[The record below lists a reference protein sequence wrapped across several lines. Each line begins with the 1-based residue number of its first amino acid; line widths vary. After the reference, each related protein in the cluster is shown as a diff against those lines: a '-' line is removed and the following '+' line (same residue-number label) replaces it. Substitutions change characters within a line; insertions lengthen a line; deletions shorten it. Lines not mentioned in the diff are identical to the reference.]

1 METYYKCK
9 KIDKRN
15 DRKRKLDVVLKKN
28 SKIYIAGHKGL
39 VGSSIL
45 KLLKKK
51 GYKNLFFKERKDLD
65 LRNQKETFNYLKKIR
80 PEYVIICA
88 ARVGGIK
95 ANNIHRAEFLYDNL
109 SIQNNL
115 IHGSFIVNVKNLIFL
130 GSSCIYPKLAKQPL
144 TEKSI
149 LSGYLEHT
157 NEPYAIAKIA
167 GLKLCENYNFQYN
180 TNYKCLMPSNT
191 YGPGD
196 NYDLETSHFYPA
208 LIKKILHAKKKM
220 KKNIILWGTGRAKR
234 ELIYVDDLA
243 DACIYFMNKKTKEN
257 LINIGVGK
265 DYTIKKYAE
274 FISKYL
280 NYPIQIKF
288 DKKKPDGTKRK
299 LLDISVAKR
308 YGWSPKVSLKSGFF
322 KTIKYLDF

>member
-1 METYYKCK
+1 MSL
-9 KIDKRN
+9 KR
-15 DRKRKLDVVLKKN
+15 
-28 SKIYIAGHKGL
+28 SKIYVAGHNGL
-39 VGSSIL
+39 VGSAIVRRL
-45 KLLKKK
+45 KFF
-51 GYKNLFFKERKDLD
+51 GYKNIIIVDRKILD
-65 LRNQKETFNYLKKIR
+65 LTNQLKVLKFLKKTK
-80 PEYVIICA
+80 PKFIIIA
-88 ARVGGIK
+88 AAKVGGIN
-95 ANNIHRAEFLYDNL
+95 ANNKYRADFIYENL

-115 IHGSFIVNVKNLIFL
+115 IHSAYLNKIKNIIFL
-130 GSSCIYPKLAKQPL
+130 GSSCVFPKNCKQPIK
-144 TEKSI
+144 EK
-149 LSGYLEHT
+149 YLLNGVLEYT

-167 GLKLCENYNFQYN
+167 GIKMCENYNSQHN

-208 LIKKILHAKKKM
+208 LIKKVLNAKKKM
-220 KKNIILWGTGRAKR
+220 EKKIILWGTGRAKR

-243 DACIYFMNKKTKEN
+243 DACIFFMNKKTKEN

-265 DYTIKKYAE
+265 DYTIKQYAE

-288 DKKKPDGTKRK
+288 DNTKPDGTKRK
-299 LLDISVAKR
+299 LLDISIAKR

-322 KTIKYLDF
+322 KTIKYLDV

>member
-1 METYYKCK
+1 MS
-9 KIDKRN
+9 
-15 DRKRKLDVVLKKN
+15 LKK
-28 SKIYIAGHKGL
+28 SIIYVAGHNGL
-39 VGSSIL
+39 VGSAIIRRL
-45 KLLKKK
+45 KFF
-51 GYKNLFFKERKDLD
+51 GYKNIITVDRERLD
-65 LRNQKETFNYLKKIR
+65 LTNQLEVLKFLKKNK
-80 PEYVIICA
+80 PKFIIIA
-88 ARVGGIK
+88 AAKVGGIN
-95 ANNIHRAEFLYDNL
+95 ANNKYRADFIYENL

-115 IHGSFIVNVKNLIFL
+115 INGAYLNKIKNIIFL
-130 GSSCIYPKLAKQPL
+130 GSSCVFPKNCKQPIK
-144 TEKSI
+144 EK
-149 LSGYLEHT
+149 YLLNGVLEYT

-167 GLKLCENYNFQYN
+167 GIKMCENYNLQYN

-208 LIKKILHAKKKM
+208 LIKKVLKAKNKLKKK
-220 KKNIILWGTGRAKR
+220 IILWGTGRAKR

-243 DACIYFMNKKTKEN
+243 DACIFFMSRKTKEN

-265 DYTIKKYAE
+265 DYTIKQYAE

-288 DKKKPDGTKRK
+288 DNTKPDGTKRK
-299 LLDISVAKR
+299 LLDISIAKR

-322 KTIKYLDF
+322 KTIKYLDV

>member
-1 METYYKCK
+1 MS
-9 KIDKRN
+9 
-15 DRKRKLDVVLKKN
+15 LKK
-28 SKIYIAGHKGL
+28 SKIYVAGHNGL
-39 VGSSIL
+39 VGSAIIRRL
-45 KLLKKK
+45 KFF
-51 GYKNLFFKERKDLD
+51 GYKNIITIDREKLD
-65 LRNQKETFNYLKKIR
+65 LTNQLKVLKFLKKTK
-80 PEYVIICA
+80 PKFIIIA
-88 ARVGGIK
+88 AAKVGGIN
-95 ANNIHRAEFLYDNL
+95 ANNKYRADFIYENL

-115 IHGSFIVNVKNLIFL
+115 IHGAYLNKIKNIIFL
-130 GSSCIYPKLAKQPL
+130 GSSCVFPKNCKQPIK
-144 TEKSI
+144 EK
-149 LSGYLEHT
+149 YLLNGVLEYT

-167 GLKLCENYNFQYN
+167 GIKLCENFNLQYN

-208 LIKKILHAKKKM
+208 LIQKILNAKKKM
-220 KKNIILWGTGRAKR
+220 ETNIILWGTGRAKR

-243 DACIYFMNKKTKEN
+243 DACIFFMNKKTKEN

-265 DYTIKKYAE
+265 DYTIKQYAE

-288 DKKKPDGTKRK
+288 DKTKPDGTKRK

>member
-1 METYYKCK
+1 MS
-9 KIDKRN
+9 
-15 DRKRKLDVVLKKN
+15 LKK
-28 SKIYIAGHKGL
+28 SKIYVAGHNGL
-39 VGSSIL
+39 VGSAIIRRL
-45 KLLKKK
+45 KFF
-51 GYKNLFFKERKDLD
+51 GYKNIITIDREKLD
-65 LRNQKETFNYLKKIR
+65 LTNQLKVLKFLKKTK
-80 PEYVIICA
+80 PKFIIIA
-88 ARVGGIK
+88 AAKVGGIN
-95 ANNIHRAEFLYDNL
+95 ANNKYRADFIYENL

-115 IHGSFIVNVKNLIFL
+115 IHGAYLNKIKNIIFL
-130 GSSCIYPKLAKQPL
+130 GSSCVFPKNCKQPIK
-144 TEKSI
+144 EK
-149 LSGYLEHT
+149 YLLNGVLEYT

-167 GLKLCENYNFQYN
+167 GIKLCENFNLQYN

-208 LIKKILHAKKKM
+208 LIKKILNAKKKM
-220 KKNIILWGTGRAKR
+220 ETNIILWGTGRAKR

-243 DACIYFMNKKTKEN
+243 DACIFFMNKKTKEN

-265 DYTIKKYAE
+265 DYTIKQYAE
-274 FISKYL
+274 FIFKYL

-288 DKKKPDGTKRK
+288 DKTKPDGTKRK

>member
-1 METYYKCK
+1 MS
-9 KIDKRN
+9 
-15 DRKRKLDVVLKKN
+15 LKK
-28 SKIYIAGHKGL
+28 SKIYVAGHNGL
-39 VGSSIL
+39 VGSAIIRRL
-45 KLLKKK
+45 KFFGYKDIITIDRERLDLTNQLKVLKFLKKTK
-51 GYKNLFFKERKDLD
+51 PKF
-65 LRNQKETFNYLKKIR
+65 
-80 PEYVIICA
+80 IIIA
-88 ARVGGIK
+88 AAKVGGIN
-95 ANNIHRAEFLYDNL
+95 ANNKYRADFIYENL

-115 IHGSFIVNVKNLIFL
+115 IHGAYLNKIKNIIFL
-130 GSSCIYPKLAKQPL
+130 GSSCVFPKNCKQPIK
-144 TEKSI
+144 EK
-149 LSGYLEHT
+149 YLLNGVLEYT
-157 NEPYAIAKIA
+157 NEPYAVAKIA
-167 GLKLCENYNFQYN
+167 GIKLCENFNLQYN

-208 LIKKILHAKKKM
+208 LIKKIINAKKKM
-220 KKNIILWGTGRAKR
+220 ETNIILWGTGRAKR

-243 DACIYFMNKKTKEN
+243 DACIFFMNKKTKEN

-265 DYTIKKYAE
+265 DYTIKQYAE

-288 DKKKPDGTKRK
+288 DKTKPDGTKRK

>member
-1 METYYKCK
+1 MS
-9 KIDKRN
+9 
-15 DRKRKLDVVLKKN
+15 LKK
-28 SKIYIAGHKGL
+28 SKIYVAGHNGL
-39 VGSSIL
+39 VGSAIIRRL
-45 KLLKKK
+45 KFF
-51 GYKNLFFKERKDLD
+51 GYKNIITIDRERLD
-65 LRNQKETFNYLKKIR
+65 LTNQLKVLKFLKKTK
-80 PEYVIICA
+80 PKFIIIA
-88 ARVGGIK
+88 AAKVGGIN
-95 ANNIHRAEFLYDNL
+95 ANNKYRADFIYENL

-115 IHGSFIVNVKNLIFL
+115 IHGAYLNKIKNIIFL
-130 GSSCIYPKLAKQPL
+130 GSSCVFPKNCKQPIK
-144 TEKSI
+144 EK
-149 LSGYLEHT
+149 YLLNGVLEYT

-167 GLKLCENYNFQYN
+167 GIKLCENFNLQYN

-208 LIKKILHAKKKM
+208 LIKKILNAKKKM
-220 KKNIILWGTGRAKR
+220 ETNIILWGTGRAKR

-243 DACIYFMNKKTKEN
+243 DACIFFMNKKTKEN

-265 DYTIKKYAE
+265 DYTIKQYAE

>member
-1 METYYKCK
+1 MS
-9 KIDKRN
+9 
-15 DRKRKLDVVLKKN
+15 LKK
-28 SKIYIAGHKGL
+28 SKIYVAGHNGL
-39 VGSSIL
+39 VGSAIIRRL
-45 KLLKKK
+45 KFF
-51 GYKNLFFKERKDLD
+51 GYKNIITIDRERLD
-65 LRNQKETFNYLKKIR
+65 LTNQLKVLKFLKKTK
-80 PEYVIICA
+80 PKFIIIA
-88 ARVGGIK
+88 AAKVGGIN
-95 ANNIHRAEFLYDNL
+95 ANNKYRADFIYENL

-115 IHGSFIVNVKNLIFL
+115 IHGAYLNKIKNIIFL
-130 GSSCIYPKLAKQPL
+130 GSSCVFPKNCKQPIK
-144 TEKSI
+144 EK
-149 LSGYLEHT
+149 YLL
-157 NEPYAIAKIA
+157 N
-167 GLKLCENYNFQYN
+167 GVLD

-208 LIKKILHAKKKM
+208 LIKKILNAKKKM
-220 KKNIILWGTGRAKR
+220 ETNIILWGTGRAKR

-243 DACIYFMNKKTKEN
+243 DACIFFMNKKTKEN

-265 DYTIKKYAE
+265 DYTIKQYAE

-288 DKKKPDGTKRK
+288 DKTKPDGTKRK

-322 KTIKYLDF
+322 KTIKYLDV

>member
-1 METYYKCK
+1 MS
-9 KIDKRN
+9 
-15 DRKRKLDVVLKKN
+15 LKK
-28 SKIYIAGHKGL
+28 SKIYVAGHNGL
-39 VGSSIL
+39 VGSAIIRRL
-45 KLLKKK
+45 KFF
-51 GYKNLFFKERKDLD
+51 GYKNIITIDRERLD
-65 LRNQKETFNYLKKIR
+65 LTNQHKVLKFLKKTK
-80 PEYVIICA
+80 PKFIIIA
-88 ARVGGIK
+88 AAKVGGIN
-95 ANNIHRAEFLYDNL
+95 ANNKYRADFIYENL

-115 IHGSFIVNVKNLIFL
+115 IHGAYLNKIKNIIFL
-130 GSSCIYPKLAKQPL
+130 GSSCVFPKNCKQPIK
-144 TEKSI
+144 EK
-149 LSGYLEHT
+149 YLLNGVLEYT

-167 GLKLCENYNFQYN
+167 GIKLCENFNLQYN

-196 NYDLETSHFYPA
+196 KYDLETSHFYPA
-208 LIKKILHAKKKM
+208 LIKKILKAKKKM
-220 KKNIILWGTGRAKR
+220 EKNIILWGTGRAKR

-243 DACIYFMNKKTKEN
+243 DACIFFMNKKTKEN

-265 DYTIKKYAE
+265 DYTIKQYAE

-288 DKKKPDGTKRK
+288 DKTKPDGTKRK

>member
-1 METYYKCK
+1 MS
-9 KIDKRN
+9 
-15 DRKRKLDVVLKKN
+15 LKK
-28 SKIYIAGHKGL
+28 SKIYVAGHNGL
-39 VGSSIL
+39 VGSAIIRRL
-45 KLLKKK
+45 KFF
-51 GYKNLFFKERKDLD
+51 GYKNIITIERERLD
-65 LRNQKETFNYLKKIR
+65 LTNQLEVLKFLKKTK
-80 PEYVIICA
+80 PKFIIIA
-88 ARVGGIK
+88 AAKVGGIN
-95 ANNIHRAEFLYDNL
+95 ANNKYRADFIYENL

-115 IHGSFIVNVKNLIFL
+115 IHGAYLNQIKNIIFL
-130 GSSCIYPKLAKQPL
+130 GSSCVFPRNCKQPIK
-144 TEKSI
+144 EK
-149 LSGYLEHT
+149 YLLNGVLEYT

-167 GLKLCENYNFQYN
+167 GIKLCENFNLQYN
-180 TNYKCLMPSNT
+180 TNYKCLMPTNT

-208 LIKKILHAKKKM
+208 LIKKILNAKKKM

-280 NYPIQIKF
+280 NYPIRIKF